1 MDLAIPFQIFGRI
14 FEFDAV
20 LLEKFV
26 NFQTGFKTKKPTQ
39 IGWLR
44 AYIHDMPRG
53 RSPPERHE
61 ADLCRGRLTLSTI
74 PQEDQETGVALN

>member
-26 NFQTGFKTKKPTQ
+26 NFQAGFKTKKPTQ
-39 IGWLR
+39 LG
-44 AYIHDMPRG
+44 G
-53 RSPPERHE
+53 
-61 ADLCRGRLTLSTI
+61 
-74 PQEDQETGVALN
+74 

>member
-26 NFQTGFKTKKPTQ
+26 NFQAGFKTKKPTQ
-39 IGWLR
+39 LGGCELTFTICLEGDRLQSGTR
-44 AYIHDMPRG
+44 QISAG
-53 RSPPERHE
+53 E
-61 ADLCRGRLTLSTI
+61 A
-74 PQEDQETGVALN
+74 